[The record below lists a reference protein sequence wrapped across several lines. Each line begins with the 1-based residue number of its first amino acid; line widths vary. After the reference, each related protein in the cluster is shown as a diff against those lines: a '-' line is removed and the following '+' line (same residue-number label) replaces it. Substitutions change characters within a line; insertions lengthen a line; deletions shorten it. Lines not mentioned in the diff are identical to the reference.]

1 MTDLAFRCKCGR
13 QNCRRIVTGR
23 DWMKKELQERYK
35 GWFCWF
41 LQKKIDALSSNNA
54 PERTR

>member
-1 MTDLAFRCKCGR
+1 
-13 QNCRRIVTGR
+13 VTGK

-41 LQKKIDALSSNNA
+41 LQRKIEAL
-54 PERTR
+54 T